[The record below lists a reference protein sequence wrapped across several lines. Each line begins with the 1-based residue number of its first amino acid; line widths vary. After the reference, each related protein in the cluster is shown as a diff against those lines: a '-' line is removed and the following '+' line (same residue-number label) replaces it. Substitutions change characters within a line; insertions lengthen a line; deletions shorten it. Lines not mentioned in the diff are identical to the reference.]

1 MGGGIPSALFKNFRL
16 KGLEIAILAQKKLV
30 FCCQKVTVYGGFMN
44 SMSFKTFHILRTNKQ
59 PFQDFHTI
67 FFGSAHITALLS
79 LSHGHQ
85 GHHSYDNHQ
94 GQDGHHG

>member
-59 PFQDFHTI
+59 PFQDSDMISLCLSDFTFLSRFHN
-67 FFGSAHITALLS
+67 FE
-79 LSHGHQ
+79 
-85 GHHSYDNHQ
+85 
-94 GQDGHHG
+94 

>member
-59 PFQDFHTI
+59 PFQDSDMISLDTMFIRFHI
-67 FFGSAHITALLS
+67 FVQIS
-79 LSHGHQ
+79 
-85 GHHSYDNHQ
+85 
-94 GQDGHHG
+94 